1 METIIIEILLGST
14 GDVEEFML
22 PAHVPLISLL
32 QDMAL
37 LIEQMNPQVAFDRNS
52 LILYDA
58 SRHTLLQ
65 PAWTLAQ
72 NGVHDGSRLMI
83 L

>member
-1 METIIIEILLGST
+1 METIIIEIVLGST

-22 PAHVPLISLL
+22 PAHVPLASLL
-32 QDMAL
+32 QDIAL
-37 LIEQMNPQVAFDRNS
+37 LIEQMNPQVAFDRKA
-52 LILYDA
+52 LILYDTERQA
-58 SRHTLLQ
+58 LLQ

-72 NGVHDGSRLMI
+72 NGVRDGSRLMI